1 MGLKSDL
8 FRKIFN
14 SLPFPKVPITLADQS
29 VVNGYFTSK
38 ITSSKTDE
46 FGFSEEYDAVAY
58 LPFDANV
65 KAGDLITV
73 LNERYIAVKFED
85 YYVGTEKVAI
95 KTYLK
100 VYYG

>member
-1 MGLKSDL
+1 MGLKPDL
-8 FRKIFN
+8 FRKIFD

-29 VVNGYFTSK
+29 IVNGYFTSK
-38 ITSSKTDE
+38 ITSTNTDE
-46 FGFSEEYDAVAY
+46 FGFSEEYDAVVY
-58 LPFDANV
+58 LPFDANI

-73 LNERYIAVKFED
+73 LNQRYIAVKLED
-85 YYVGTEKVAI
+85 KYVGTEKAAI